1 MCSSHLF
8 SDRNTDLSW
17 IWHLDTPKSIWGR
30 LSWRHRASPSTT
42 RDEFIDISTN
52 ADSLM
57 DVPHDVNRKFISGRL
72 RFKLLG
78 DGRLAKCLIESG
90 KKRERIGCSR
100 QHFFPIIEGKGNSY
114 EHGTRTTS
122 LFGRGSRTRSAR
134 SIYQAHLYASGH
146 GYFGLYWVG
155 GYFLSVWFCAG
166 SDGENP
172 RWRSHG
178 LAGRAFGIYGRVL
191 DRG

>member
-1 MCSSHLF
+1 MRRGESHVLF
-8 SDRNTDLSW
+8 SSFLRSQYDLSW

-57 DVPHDVNRKFISGRL
+57 DAAQDVNRKFVSGRL

-100 QHFFPIIEGKGNSY
+100 QHFFPI
-114 EHGTRTTS
+114 
-122 LFGRGSRTRSAR
+122 
-134 SIYQAHLYASGH
+134 
-146 GYFGLYWVG
+146 
-155 GYFLSVWFCAG
+155 
-166 SDGENP
+166 
-172 RWRSHG
+172 
-178 LAGRAFGIYGRVL
+178 
-191 DRG
+191 